1 MCGITAYI
9 GNEKCIDIITNSL
22 KTLSNRG
29 YDSAGFVLS
38 DTSTGDMVTKKSITK
53 NDKLA
58 IDELVKASVDVSG
71 NYNVGVGHTRWATHG
86 MTNEA
91 NCHPHTDSNKNF
103 YLVHNGIIEN
113 YKELKV
119 LLLMNGYTFYSDTDT
134 EVIVNLLD
142 YYYKKTDNM
151 IASIEDVMNSL
162 EGTFGVC
169 FYHINH
175 RSKLFCFKQ
184 GSPIMVSINE
194 GFAMVSSEI
203 SGFNGLTSKYFS
215 LDNDDYCVIEIA
227 EEEISL
233 VSGNV
238 YSSLEISKTMDTN
251 EKGEFEHWTL
261 KEIYEQPIALQ
272 RAINNGARLQGDYNS
287 KLGGLETY
295 AGSFSD
301 ITNCLIIGC
310 GTSHFA
316 ANIGVDYF
324 RRLTAFDRVL
334 SIDGCEFVEDDLPRS
349 GKTLAILLS
358 QSGETR
364 DLYNCLSILKK
375 RGIVTL
381 GCINVPDSLIA
392 QEVDCGV
399 YLNAGKEIGV
409 ASTKSFTSQL
419 VILCLVAIWFGQG
432 SGGVERMRIGK
443 YIASIRKLTTE
454 VQSVIRSRDYIESL
468 IRRKS
473 IFSHPS
479 LFILGKGRM
488 FNVACEGALKIKEL
502 SYCHAEAYSGSALKH
517 GPFSLLEEGFP
528 VIAII
533 HKDEF
538 YSKMCSAFEEIKSRG
553 ADIIVITNDPS
564 FDHKNK
570 IVVNATNEM
579 AEIPYV
585 VVLQFIAYFMSI
597 HKKINPDYPRN
608 LAKVVTV
615 E

>member
-1 MCGITAYI
+1 MCGITSYI
-9 GNEKCIDIITNSL
+9 GDGNCANILVNSL

-29 YDSAGFVLS
+29 YDSAGFVVS
-38 DTSTGDMVTKKSITK
+38 NTDTDDIVVKKEITK
-53 NDKLA
+53 DSKLA
-58 IDELVKASVDVSG
+58 IDELEKSASCVSDS
-71 NYNVGVGHTRWATHG
+71 YNIGIGHTRWATHG
-86 MTNEA
+86 GVSEA
-91 NCHPHTDSNKNF
+91 NCHPHTDRNKSF
-103 YLVHNGIIEN
+103 YIVHNGIIEN
-113 YKELKV
+113 YKELKT
-119 LLLMNGYTFYSDTDT
+119 LLVANEYAFRSETDT
-134 EVIVNLLD
+134 EVIANLLD
-142 YYYKKTDNM
+142 YYYKKTESM
-151 IASIEDVMNSL
+151 IDSIKNVANSL

-169 FYHINH
+169 FYHVDH
-175 RSKLFCFKQ
+175 GTKLFCFKH

-194 GFAMVSSEI
+194 KFAMVSSEI
-203 SGFNGLTSKYFS
+203 SGFNGLTSQYFS
-215 LDNDDYCVIEIA
+215 LDNNDYCVIEKTG
-227 EEEISL
+227 EGISL
-233 VSGNV
+233 TSGNV
-238 YSSLEISKTMDTN
+238 YNSLEISNTIDTN

-261 KEIYEQPIALQ
+261 KEIYEQPFSLQ

-287 KLGGLETY
+287 KLGGLETHREN
-295 AGSFSD
+295 FSD

-316 ANIGVDYF
+316 AEIGVYYF
-324 RRLTAFDRVL
+324 RSLTAFDSVL
-334 SIDGCEFVEDDLPRS
+334 SVDGCEFVEEDIPKK
-349 GKTLAILLS
+349 GKTMAILLS

-375 RGIVTL
+375 NGVVTL

-399 YLNAGKEIGV
+399 YLNAGKEVGV

-432 SGGVERMRIGK
+432 SRGVERMRIGK
-443 YIASIRKLTTE
+443 YVESIRNLTTE
-454 VQSVIRSRDYIESL
+454 VQSVLRNRDYIEA
-468 IRRKS
+468 IVRRKS

-479 LFILGKGRM
+479 IFILGKGRM
-488 FNVACEGALKIKEL
+488 FHVAREGALKIKEI

-538 YSKMCSAFEEIKSRG
+538 YNKMCSAFEEIKSRG
-553 ADIIVITNDPS
+553 ADILVITNDPS

-570 IVVNATNEM
+570 IIVNATNEM

-585 VVLQFIAYFMSI
+585 VVLQFIAYFMSV

>member
-1 MCGITAYI
+1 MCGIAAYI
-9 GNEKCIDIITNSL
+9 GEEQCANILVNCL
-22 KTLSNRG
+22 KILSNRG
-29 YDSAGFVLS
+29 YDSAGFMLS
-38 DTSTGDMVTKKSITK
+38 NTDTDDMIVKKSITK
-53 NDKLA
+53 GDNLA
-58 IDELVKASVDVSG
+58 IDELGKSAVDISG
-71 NYNVGVGHTRWATHG
+71 SYNIGIGHTRWATHG
-86 MTNEA
+86 VTSEA
-91 NCHPHTDSNKNF
+91 NCHPHTDSNKKF
-103 YLVHNGIIEN
+103 HLVHNGIIEN
-113 YKELKV
+113 YKQLKA
-119 LLLMNGYTFYSDTDT
+119 LLIKNGYTFYSETDT

-142 YYYKKTDNM
+142 YYYKMSENM
-151 IASIEDVMNSL
+151 ISSIKDVANNL
-162 EGTFGVC
+162 QGTFGVC
-169 FYHINH
+169 FYHVGH
-175 RSKLFCFKQ
+175 GSKLFCFKQ
-184 GSPIMVSINE
+184 GSPMMISINAK
-194 GFAMVSSEI
+194 FAMVSSEI
-203 SGFNGLTSKYFS
+203 SGFNRLTSKYFS
-215 LDNDDYCVIEIA
+215 LDDGDYCVIEKT
-227 EEEISL
+227 EEEISIE
-233 VSGNV
+233 SGNV
-238 YSSLEISKTMDTN
+238 YSSLEIINTIDTN
-251 EKGEFEHWTL
+251 DKGEFEHWTL

-272 RAINNGARLQGDYNS
+272 RAINNGARLEGDYNS
-287 KLGGLETY
+287 KLGGLETHREH
-295 AGSFSD
+295 FCD

-316 ANIGVDYF
+316 AEIGAYYF
-324 RRLTAFDRVL
+324 RTLTDFDMVL
-334 SIDGCEFVEDDLPRS
+334 SVDGCEFVEDDIPKK

-364 DLYNCLSILKK
+364 DLYNCLSVLKR
-375 RGIVTL
+375 RGVVTL

-399 YLNAGKEIGV
+399 YLNAGKEVGV

-432 SGGVERMRIGK
+432 SRGVERMRIGK
-443 YIASIRKLTTE
+443 YVESIRKLTTE
-454 VQSVIRSRDYIESL
+454 VQSVLRNRDYIETL
-468 IRRKS
+468 VRRKS

-479 LFILGKGRM
+479 VFILGKGSM
-488 FNVACEGALKIKEL
+488 FHVAREGALKIKEI

-538 YSKMCSAFEEIKSRG
+538 YNKMCSAFEEIKSRG
-553 ADIIVITNDPS
+553 ADILVITNDPS

-570 IVVNATNEM
+570 IIVNATNEM

-585 VVLQFIAYFMSI
+585 VVLQFIAYFMSV